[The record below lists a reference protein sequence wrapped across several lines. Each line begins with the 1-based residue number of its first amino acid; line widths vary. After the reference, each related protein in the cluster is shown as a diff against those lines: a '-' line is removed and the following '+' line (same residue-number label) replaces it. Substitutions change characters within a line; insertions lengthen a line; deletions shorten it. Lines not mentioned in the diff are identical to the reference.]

1 VGNDPTESLENWSTP
16 WPEQDASLEIDKSS
30 KKEGFASLKVTG
42 KTDSYGNIVVRYNS
56 SGTWNLSEYSSIS
69 LWAKCNETASF
80 SITLRDSSGETR
92 TFWSIKVGDSS
103 ATAAW
108 KRFVVNLDNY
118 TSQTAG
124 FNISMVDCIELYVS
138 SHAAKHMSFWV
149 DDLTVDTSLDL
160 EKFVYRDRV
169 LVDETVVAYF
179 YTRIEDE

>member
-1 VGNDPTESLENWSTP
+1 LN
-16 WPEQDASLEIDKSS
+16 
-30 KKEGFASLKVTG
+30 
-42 KTDSYGNIVVRYNS
+42 
-56 SGTWNLSEYSSIS
+56 GTWNLSEYSSIS

-108 KRFVVNLDNY
+108 KRFVVNLHNY

-138 SHAAKHMSFWV
+138 SHVAKHMSFWV
-149 DDLTVDTSLDL
+149 DDLTVDTSVAL
-160 EKFVYRDRV
+160 EKAIYKDRV
-169 LVDETVVAYF
+169 PVNEMVVIYF
-179 YTRIEDE
+179 YIDTECGVEP